1 MNISQKIR
9 TSFSTQLSL
18 WVACFVVVITSVVVL
33 LLARF
38 SQEVIRDES
47 EETIQQVLENTALRI
62 DNTLRL
68 VELTAHMEHQTV
80 TVDKMY
86 LERLIEENNYLMT
99 LNQMFPHA
107 RLSVTD
113 IKPDAGDDL
122 LFLAPVYG
130 GRYNLAIV
138 CPASDV
144 GEQSWGMR
152 LLILAIGFVGILIL
166 LIILYIVIGRHL
178 RPLHVLADAA
188 QNIAHGHLDTA
199 IPDSRHVDEIGKLQN
214 SLSKMQRSLAVYIDE
229 MQQKQTVLSR
239 QNAEL
244 QQAYDEANE
253 YERLK
258 TRFLHDM
265 THSMSTPVEV
275 VCRQTNALCR
285 DYKTLT
291 PVGMA
296 ILQIDIATA
305 IETITQLLD
314 RLLLSPQST
323 TGNAIE
329 TLDATAHE
337 TTL

>member
-68 VELTAHMEHQTV
+68 VELTAYMEHQTV

-113 IKPDAGDDL
+113 IKPNAGGDL

-130 GRYNLAIV
+130 GRYNLVIV
-138 CPASDV
+138 CPASDIR
-144 GEQSWGMR
+144 EQSGGMR
-152 LLILAIGFVGILIL
+152 LLILATGFIGMFIL
-166 LIILYIVIGRHL
+166 LFILYTVIGRHL
-178 RPLHVLADAA
+178 RPLHILADAA

-214 SLSKMQRSLAVYIDE
+214 SLSKMQRSLAAYMDE
-229 MQQKQTVLSR
+229 MQHKQTVLSR

-244 QQAYDEANE
+244 QQAYAEANE

-258 TRFLHDM
+258 SRFLHDM
-265 THSMSTPVEV
+265 THSMTTPVEV

-285 DYKTLT
+285 DYKNLT

-296 ILQIDIATA
+296 MLQIDIATA
-305 IETITQLLD
+305 TDTVTQLLD
-314 RLLLSPQST
+314 QLLAPETT
-323 TGNAIE
+323 TGNDIE
-329 TLDATAHE
+329 TLDATAYE